1 MIKLPTLPTLPT
13 MPEDEDLTSEHLA
26 GFEMFRAG
34 LASFDVRVSGDPDA
48 HLGWS
53 IMWTRYGQG
62 VKASLLAEAETDVE
76 SNAPSVEPQN
86 PYPQFHPAWEAWAT
100 GCNEETHL

>member
-1 MIKLPTLPTLPT
+1 
-13 MPEDEDLTSEHLA
+13 
-26 GFEMFRAG
+26 
-34 LASFDVRVSGDPDA
+34 
-48 HLGWS
+48 
-53 IMWTRYGQG
+53 MWTRCYGQG